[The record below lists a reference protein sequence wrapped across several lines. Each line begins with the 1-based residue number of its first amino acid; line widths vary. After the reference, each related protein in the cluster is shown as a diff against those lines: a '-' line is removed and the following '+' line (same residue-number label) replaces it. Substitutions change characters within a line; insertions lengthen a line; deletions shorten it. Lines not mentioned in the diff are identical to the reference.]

1 MRICSFLPSATEIVC
16 ALGLGDQ
23 LVGVSHNCDYP
34 DHTTTKPVVSRS
46 IRGISH
52 LPSAEIDAIVQ
63 QARANDNP
71 IYWIDGNLLREL
83 RPDLIL
89 TQELCEVCAIGSG
102 SVFET
107 AAQVLDCAPIIV
119 TVRPAGVNDIFQN
132 ILTIGKAAG
141 VAGRAE
147 SLVSDL
153 EHRVARV
160 RDGVMGIDRRPR
172 VFCVDWLNPLRNTGQ
187 WVPELVELA
196 GGLEGLAVKWGKS
209 RELAWREVLA
219 YQPEYLMV
227 MPCALAPERAG
238 LEARQHLPLLPG
250 WSNLPAVQQGQVY
263 LFDGR
268 VPSRHGPR
276 VVDVM
281 EALAEAMYPDR
292 FSNLA
297 PPGLFEHVN
306 LTPD

>member
-1 MRICSFLPSATEIVC
+1 MRICSLLPSATETVY

-34 DHTTTKPVVSRS
+34 DHAATKPVVSRS
-46 IRGISH
+46 VRGISN
-52 LPSAEIDAIVQ
+52 LPSAEIDAVIQ

-71 IYWIDGNLLREL
+71 LYWIDGDLLREL
-83 RPDLIL
+83 QPDLIL

-107 AAQVLDCAPIIV
+107 AAKVLDYAPVIV
-119 TVRPAGVNDIFQN
+119 TVRPAGLGDIFQN
-132 ILTIGKAAG
+132 IQTIGSAAG
-141 VAGRAE
+141 VAERAE
-147 SLVSDL
+147 SLVSEL
-153 EHRVARV
+153 KQRVARV
-160 RDGVMGIDRRPR
+160 RDEMTNLEQRPR

-187 WVPELVELA
+187 WMPELVELA
-196 GGLEGLAVKWGKS
+196 GGREGLAVKWGKS
-209 RELAWREVLA
+209 REVTWQEIVD

-227 MPCALAPERAG
+227 MPCALAPERAS
-238 LEARQHLPLLPG
+238 LEARQRLPLLPG
-250 WSNLPAVQQGQVY
+250 WSNLPAVQQDQVY

-281 EALAEAMYPDR
+281 EALAEAMYPER
-292 FSNLA
+292 FPNHA
-297 PPGLFEHVN
+297 PPASSSMLC
-306 LTPD
+306 